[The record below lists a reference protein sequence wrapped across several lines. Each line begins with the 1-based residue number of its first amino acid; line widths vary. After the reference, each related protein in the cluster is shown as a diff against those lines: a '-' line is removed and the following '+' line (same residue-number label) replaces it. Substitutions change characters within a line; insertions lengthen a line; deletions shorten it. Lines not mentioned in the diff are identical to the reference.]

1 MARTDLIADA
11 LTIIRN
17 AVMAKKQNADIPASN
32 MLKAI
37 LGILQKEEYID
48 DFKFI
53 EDKRQGLLRVYLKYT
68 KGKSA
73 IKVIRRA
80 SKPGLKVYVKH
91 DKMPNV
97 LRGRGIAII
106 STSKGIFTN
115 KEAKAQGLGGEIVAY
130 IW

>member
-32 MLKAI
+32 MLKAV

-73 IKVIRRA
+73 IKVIRRV
-80 SKPGLKVYVKH
+80 SKPGLKIYVKH
-91 DKMPNV
+91 ANLPNV

-106 STSKGIFTN
+106 STSKGILTN
-115 KEAKAQGLGGEIVAY
+115 KETKAQGLGGEIVAY